1 MMNTRAQLAALL
13 QPEFGIDGPPH
24 AIRKATMEEAQAFEN
39 QVLEKLNAGKTVRSF
54 LIAAVELLAEALN
67 VLVVQVFRKDDY
79 AVKYAV
85 EPLLSGAGPLGE
97 LSVRLKLMYGLGV
110 ISRHEYEDAELLM
123 ALREELN
130 HDGTEYRFVDDEILG
145 PFGEL
150 HCVAALP
157 PVPAFLQPGEADE
170 SLIAMQRQRYQQMV
184 RSTMVLSVT
193 DLIAG
198 IGAKQPSRCPRSA
211 AVRQR
216 PRAIRQTAATAR
228 LPPSIPTSR
237 R

>member
-1 MMNTRAQLAALL
+1 MMNTRAQRAARL
-13 QPEFGIDGPPH
+13 QPEFAIDGLPY
-24 AIRKATMEEAQAFEN
+24 AFRTATMEEAQAFEN

-110 ISRHEYEDAELLM
+110 IARHEYEDAELLM

-130 HDGTEYRFVDDEILG
+130 HDGAEYRFVDDEILG

-150 HCVAALP
+150 HCVSALP
-157 PVPAFLQPGEADE
+157 PQPALLPPGEADE
-170 SLIAMQRQRYQQMV
+170 ALLAMQQQRYQQMV

-193 DLIAG
+193 ALIAG
-198 IGAKQPSRCPRSA
+198 IGAKQPSRLSPLG
-211 AVRQR
+211 
-216 PRAIRQTAATAR
+216 R
-228 LPPSIPTSR
+228 L
-237 R
+237 

>member
-24 AIRKATMEEAQAFEN
+24 AFRKATMEEAQAFEN

-85 EPLLSGAGPLGE
+85 EPLLSGSGPLGE

-123 ALREELN
+123 AMREELN
-130 HDGTEYRFVDDEILG
+130 LDGSEYRFVDDEILG

-157 PVPAFLQPGEADE
+157 PVPTFLQPGEADE
-170 SLIAMQRQRYQQMV
+170 ALIAMQRQRYQQMV
-184 RSTMVLSVT
+184 RSTMVLSIT

-198 IGAKQPSRCPRSA
+198 IGAKQPSRLSPLGRG
-211 AVRQR
+211 
-216 PRAIRQTAATAR
+216 
-228 LPPSIPTSR
+228 
-237 R
+237 